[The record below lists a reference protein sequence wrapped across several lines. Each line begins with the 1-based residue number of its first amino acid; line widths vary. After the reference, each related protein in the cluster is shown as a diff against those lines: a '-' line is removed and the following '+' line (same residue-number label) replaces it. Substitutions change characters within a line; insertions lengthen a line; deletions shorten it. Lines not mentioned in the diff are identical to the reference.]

1 MLRALILGYTEI
13 GNLKSNIHIG
23 LSEKLEAFE
32 LAKLDSSFT
41 QAEPEPVVRFASLNE
56 LSSNSS
62 SSSALMHGSV
72 SQYRRPFCYLA

>member
-1 MLRALILGYTEI
+1 MLRAFILGYTEI

-41 QAEPEPVVRFASLNE
+41 RAEPEPVVRFASLNE
-56 LSSNSS
+56 PSS
-62 SSSALMHGSV
+62 
-72 SQYRRPFCYLA
+72 